1 MEGTMALEFT
11 ICEVRWERYRRVAE
25 NAHAREWLKFQAARG
40 LAANTIEAYGR
51 DLDRYLGFLEAENI
65 PFHSV
70 IRPTIGVYIRSITQL
85 EVPRVSR
92 KGMEARSTLANG
104 TLQQHL
110 TVVRLFHDFLVEER
124 ICTRN
129 PLRPPIGGRGLIQ
142 RHHRLPWIPS
152 EEEWQNILQVCK
164 QEPLRNRVMLAM
176 SYDAALRRE
185 EICSL
190 EVADIDPAHRLLR
203 IRLEVTKNR
212 RERVVPYSLAT
223 SELFSR
229 YLQMRRELSRER
241 GPLFLS
247 ESCRNYG
254 KPISIWTWSKTIARI
269 AEQCNLP
276 RFTPHTLRHL
286 CLTDL
291 ARANWDIHEIA
302 TLAGHRS
309 LQTTALYIHLS
320 GRDLANK
327 LARGMAE
334 IHARRVATMSEVLT

>member
-1 MEGTMALEFT
+1 MALEFS

-25 NAHAREWLKFQAARG
+25 NPHAREWLKFQAARG

-51 DLDRYLGFLEAENI
+51 DLDSYLGFLESQDISFE
-65 PFHSV
+65 SV
-70 IRPTIGVYIRSITQL
+70 IRPTIGTYVRSITNVS
-85 EVPRVSR
+85 VPRVR
-92 KGMEARSTLANG
+92 KEGLPASTTLAHA

-124 ICTRN
+124 ICGRN
-129 PLRPPIGGRGLIQ
+129 PLRPAVPGRSFIQ
-142 RHHRLPWIPS
+142 RQYRLPWIPN
-152 EEEWQNILQVCK
+152 EEEWRTILEVCK

-190 EVADIDPAHRLLR
+190 ETTDIDPAHRMLR
-203 IRLEVTKNR
+203 IRAEKTKNR
-212 RERVVPYSLAT
+212 TERIVPYSPAT
-223 SELFSR
+223 SELFST
-229 YLQMRRELSRER
+229 YLLIRRELSRER

-247 ESCRNYG
+247 ESCRNHG
-254 KPISIWTWSKTIARI
+254 QPITIWTWSKAIARM
-269 AEQCNLP
+269 AERCNLP
-276 RFTPHTLRHL
+276 RFTPHSLRHL

-302 TLAGHRS
+302 TFSGHRS
-309 LQTTALYIHLS
+309 VQTTVLYIHLS

-334 IHARRVATMSEVLT
+334 IHARRVAAMGEVLA